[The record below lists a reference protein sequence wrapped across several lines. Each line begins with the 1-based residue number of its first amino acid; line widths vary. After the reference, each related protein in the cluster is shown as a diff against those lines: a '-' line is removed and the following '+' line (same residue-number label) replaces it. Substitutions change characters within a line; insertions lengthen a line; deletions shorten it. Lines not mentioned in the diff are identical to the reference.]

1 MIDLPLK
8 ELPTAVVVGASHAG
22 SQLAVHLRK
31 SGWQGRIVLI
41 GDENFLPYHRPPL
54 SKAVMSGSKDA
65 ESIQLRPATLYE
77 SNQIEL
83 KLGVKVTA
91 LLRDSQQVE
100 CSDGERIRYDRLAL
114 CTGAHA
120 IRLPLGQGLR
130 GVFYLRTLKDVLAI
144 RAHLSEVKQA
154 VIVGAGYIGLEA
166 AAVLRGMDIDVTVLE
181 RAERVL
187 QRVTGEQVSGYFSEL
202 HKMHGVDICCG
213 ANVTSINGEHSVD
226 SVRCADGSIFPAQLV
241 IIGVGVVPEI
251 QLAKDAGLVI
261 NNGIEVDEY
270 GLTSD
275 KNIFAAGDC
284 CSHPAHLY
292 HRRLRLESVQN
303 ANDQSRAV
311 AVNMIALTEK
321 YQAVPWFWSD
331 QFDIKLQSAGLSQDF
346 DRTEMEGSLN
356 PADRSGFIVRYFKEG
371 KMIAADCVNRPKDF
385 MAIKTELAS
394 QLVQADRLSG

>member
-1 MIDLPLK
+1 MSDLTLQ
-8 ELPTAVVVGASHAG
+8 ELHTAVVVGASHAG

-65 ESIQLRPATLYE
+65 ESIQLRPASLYE

-91 LLRDSQQVE
+91 LLRDSQQVV
-100 CSDGERIRYDRLAL
+100 CSDGESIRYDRLAL

-120 IRLPLGQGLR
+120 IRLQLGQGLR
-130 GVFYLRTLKDVLAI
+130 GVFYLRTLEDVLAI

-166 AAVLRGMDIDVTVLE
+166 AAVLRGLDIDVTVLE
-181 RAERVL
+181 RAGRVL

-202 HKMHGVDICCG
+202 HKMHGVNICCG
-213 ANVTSINGEHSVD
+213 VNVTDINGEHSVE
-226 SVRCADGSIFPAQLV
+226 SVSCADGSVFPAQLV

-251 QLAKDAGLVI
+251 QLAIDAGLVI

-292 HRRLRLESVQN
+292 QRRLRLESVQN

-321 YQAVPWFWSD
+321 YKAVPWFWSD

-346 DRTEMEGSLN
+346 DRTELEGSLN
-356 PADRSGFIVRYFKEG
+356 PADRSGFVVRYFKEG
-371 KMIAADCVNRPKDF
+371 KVIAAVCVNRPKDF
-385 MAIKTELAS
+385 MAIKTELAN
-394 QLVQADRLSG
+394 QLV

>member
-1 MIDLPLK
+1 MIDLPLQ
-8 ELPTAVVVGASHAG
+8 ELPIAVVVGASHAG

-41 GDENFLPYHRPPL
+41 GNENFLPYHRPPL

-65 ESIQLRPATLYE
+65 ESIQLRPASLYE

-100 CSDGERIRYDRLAL
+100 CSDGESIRYDRLAL
-114 CTGAHA
+114 CTGAQA

-130 GVFYLRTLKDVLAI
+130 GVFYLRTLEDVLAI

-154 VIVGAGYIGLEA
+154 IIIGAGYIGLEA
-166 AAVLRGMDIDVTVLE
+166 AAVLRGMDIDITVLE

-202 HKMHGVDICCG
+202 HKMHGVNIRCG
-213 ANVTSINGEHSVD
+213 ANVTNINGKISVD
-226 SVRCADGSIFPAQLV
+226 SVRCADGSVFPAQLV
-241 IIGVGVVPEI
+241 IIGVGVVPDI

-284 CSHPAHLY
+284 CSHPAQLY
-292 HRRLRLESVQN
+292 QRRLRLESVQN

-321 YQAVPWFWSD
+321 YQSVPWFWSD

-371 KMIAADCVNRPKDF
+371 KIIAADCVNRPKDF
-385 MAIKTELAS
+385 MAIKSELAN
-394 QLVQADRLSG
+394 QLVQTDRLSG

>member
-1 MIDLPLK
+1 MSDLNLQ
-8 ELPTAVVVGASHAG
+8 ETPTAVVVGASHAG

-31 SGWQGRIVLI
+31 CGWQGRIVLI
-41 GDENFLPYHRPPL
+41 GDEQYLPYHRPPL

-65 ESIQLRPATLYE
+65 ESIQLRPASLYD

-91 LLRDSQQVE
+91 LRRDSQQVV
-100 CSDGERIRYDRLAL
+100 CSNGEQIRYDRLAL
-114 CTGAHA
+114 CTGAQA
-120 IRLPLGQGLR
+120 IRLALGQGLQ
-130 GVFYLRTLKDVLAI
+130 GVFYLRTLADVLAI
-144 RAHLSEVKQA
+144 RERLPHVRQA

-202 HKMHGVDICCG
+202 HKLHGVKICCG
-213 ANVTSINGEHSVD
+213 MNVTDINGKDDVESV
-226 SVRCADGSIFPAQLV
+226 SCADGSVYPAQLV
-241 IIGVGVVPEI
+241 IIGVGVVPDV
-251 QLAKDAGLVI
+251 QLAKDAGLNI

-270 GLTSD
+270 GRSSD
-275 KNIFAAGDC
+275 ENIFAAGDC

-292 HRRLRLESVQN
+292 QRRLRLESVQN

-311 AVNMIALTEK
+311 AVNMIEHSEK
-321 YQAVPWFWSD
+321 YKAVPWFWSD

-346 DRTEMEGSLN
+346 DRTELEGSLN
-356 PADRSGFIVRYFKEG
+356 PADRGGFVVRYLKEG
-371 KMIAADCVNRPKDF
+371 KVIAADCVNRPKDF
-385 MAIKTELAS
+385 MAIKTELAN
-394 QLVQADRLSG
+394 QLVQANQFSE